1 MLLKKPRTSEK
12 DVIYLALVDSI
23 SKGGCPICRTL
34 EKSENNLIWIILYEH
49 VNDPYVREKINK
61 GNGLCGY
68 HYKKVIDM
76 AKQDPLIGGLGP
88 AIIVEDLLSRFVE
101 SINTD
106 TPLSTKCY
114 ICSELEKT
122 EDSYIAS
129 FVSKLDTTDLLSRY
143 ESNPESILCYKHF
156 MEIYSR
162 LPEATA
168 QKLKEIQLKKLS
180 SLLGELRSYIEK
192 HDYRY
197 IGTITENEAKSW
209 TKAIE
214 ALVGSGW
221 SALFQFKPKGK
232 HSKQ

>member
-1 MLLKKPRTSEK
+1 
-12 DVIYLALVDSI
+12 
-23 SKGGCPICRTL
+23 
-34 EKSENNLIWIILYEH
+34 
-49 VNDPYVREKINK
+49 
-61 GNGLCGY
+61 
-68 HYKKVIDM
+68 
-76 AKQDPLIGGLGP
+76 
-88 AIIVEDLLSRFVE
+88 
-101 SINTD
+101 
-106 TPLSTKCY
+106 
-114 ICSELEKT
+114 
-122 EDSYIAS
+122 
-129 FVSKLDTTDLLSRY
+129 
-143 ESNPESILCYKHF
+143 